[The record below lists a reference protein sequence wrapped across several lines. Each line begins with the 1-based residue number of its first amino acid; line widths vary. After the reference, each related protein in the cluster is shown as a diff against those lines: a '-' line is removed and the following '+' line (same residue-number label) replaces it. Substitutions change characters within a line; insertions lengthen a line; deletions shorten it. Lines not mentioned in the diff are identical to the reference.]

1 VLVEN
6 HVVMTGS
13 PIFIVGCPRSGTG
26 LLRDLLRSHPHLT
39 FPNESHFIP
48 RLFRAYGDPQ
58 NEREARRLAT
68 IILNMTWVRA
78 WGLSL
83 TPSFFADCR
92 AYREVLSRLYEEWM
106 RKEGKIRWGDKTPL
120 YVKEIPTLLEIFP
133 LAKIIHI
140 YRDGRDVALS
150 WLHTDFGPKNLF
162 TAACQWKYLVNT
174 GLRTGASLSPETYLD
189 ISYETLLSRPE
200 VTMKRVCAFLNEP
213 FCDDVLRPNRL
224 PPEVNVMRRN
234 TWASDSEIIKSNTV
248 KWKEAMSPSDRILF
262 ESVSGDLL
270 GELGYETEGPTRRIS
285 RTEQLKWEM
294 HNAFWSFRQILYV
307 RKPGSWAISRLL
319 FRWAELRSRF
329 RSAKAHSLPR

>member
-1 VLVEN
+1 
-6 HVVMTGS
+6 MTDS
-13 PIFIVGCPRSGTG
+13 PIFIVGCPRSGTT

-68 IILNMTWVRA
+68 IILKMTWVRA

-83 TPSFFADCR
+83 APSFFADCR
-92 AYREVLSRLYEEWM
+92 SYREVLSRLYEAWM

-120 YVKEIPTLLEIFP
+120 YVAEIPTLLEIFP
-133 LAKIIHI
+133 PSKIIHI

-150 WLHTDFGPKNLF
+150 WLRTDFGPKNLF
-162 TAACQWKYLVNT
+162 TAARQWKYLVNT
-174 GLRTGASLSPETYLD
+174 GRRTGANLSPETYLD
-189 ISYETLLSRPE
+189 ISYETLLSHPE
-200 VTMKRVCAFLNEP
+200 ATMKRVCAFLNEP
-213 FCDDVLRPNRL
+213 FCNDVLRPNRL
-224 PPEVNVMRRN
+224 PPEVIIMRRH
-234 TWASDSEIIKSNTV
+234 TWASDSEIIKSNTA
-248 KWKEAMSPSDRILF
+248 KWKKAMSPSDRILF

-270 GELGYETEGPTRRIS
+270 RELGYETEGTTRCIS

-294 HNAFWSFRQILYV
+294 HNAFWGFRQILYV
-307 RKPGSWAISRLL
+307 RKPGSWVISRLL
-319 FRWAELRSRF
+319 FRWAEIRGRL